1 MYRGKNISLNFCQHF
16 VGLNSERRGIFLA
29 AVIDC
34 KLARK
39 NEICSLRGR
48 HKKGGGGGG
57 GEKHVNPNLSLQSPC
72 FFPLPLSTHAMQ
84 VRNLRHAI
92 ARNNLPRPPK
102 FLDIHHFHQDHNA
115 PCLTPRIL
123 HNHCKMWGVNKEHYG
138 EFWQLEATMASS
150 CGFWCSIHWQYP
162 EVFLKMIFVKLFEGA
177 CLEFFFYGF

>member
-1 MYRGKNISLNFCQHF
+1 MKF
-16 VGLNSERRGIFLA
+16 VACVAGT
-29 AVIDC
+29 
-34 KLARK
+34 
-39 NEICSLRGR
+39 
-48 HKKGGGGGG
+48 KKEGGGGGG
-57 GEKHVNPNLSLQSPC
+57 REKHVNPNLSLQSPC

-138 EFWQLEATMASS
+138 EFWQLEVTIASS